1 MTRYEMAQIVAKAL
15 AKGAI
20 GADDRLVAEFA
31 EELDQLGVRVAAL
44 ESRPIGSRLRGG
56 SVSIIVSAVGNSMKT
71 VMPNFVRGYIL
82 PAK

>member
-1 MTRYEMAQIVAKAL
+1 MNGTDRG
-15 AKGAI
+15 KGPCQR
-20 GADDRLVAEFA
+20 GHWADDRLVAEFA

-44 ESRPIGSRLRGG
+44 EKQAIGSRLRGG